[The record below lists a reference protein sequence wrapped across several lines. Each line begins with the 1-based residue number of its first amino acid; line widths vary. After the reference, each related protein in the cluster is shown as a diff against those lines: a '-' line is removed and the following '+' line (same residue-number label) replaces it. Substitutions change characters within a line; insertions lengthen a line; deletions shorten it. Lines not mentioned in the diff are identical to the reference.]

1 MYPWFTPHDG
11 SKGPY
16 LGEVTCNK
24 FFFFSFTSQTKSANI
39 LLIQERLFI
48 FVFNVL
54 KRIKGVDFVLSF
66 FFFFDK
72 LIFVLSIET
81 C

>member
-1 MYPWFTPHDG
+1 MGP
-11 SKGPY
+11 KGPT
-16 LGEVTCNK
+16 LVRLHVII

-66 FFFFDK
+66 FFFFFDK

>member
-11 SKGPY
+11 SKRPY
-16 LGEVTCNK
+16 LGEDTCHN

-66 FFFFDK
+66 FFFF
-72 LIFVLSIET
+72 F
-81 C
+81 